1 MNSHLTDKLHR
12 LLFVATTLLALL
24 SPSRAK
30 ADTSEYA
37 FDIISEY
44 VDDITSYHKQFP
56 HVEFVY
62 GNPSE
67 KASGFLVTITPHPE
81 NAYLSWLGYANR
93 RKDDTINPNDFRVW
107 ITAYDWHAAP
117 FSLFHTDTQSL
128 QYLDIRRKDTMPFAL
143 FISAEDIEERAPRGG
158 NDYDKLGVI
167 IFRLCPRFACSIDAE
182 YPDGMAS
189 AGYSVGME
197 PRTTNFTYK
206 PPKNFLQSKI
216 EWVEEADRYM
226 DEHPERKYF
235 FKREEVWQCS
245 GWFFH
250 MNYINKNIIRNKIND
265 NHYVIFT
272 LWKDKE
278 HTKPLIFS
286 YMKDNLFAGGAT
298 ADASRM
304 EERFNYVAYPHKG
317 FDDWSLFIPWECIDY
332 WWKDGIKA
340 TKDNHTCTAY
350 FTLTLSNDGK
360 TPATNLSYDYSGW
373 LSIEKEVPEEKPICD
388 HSKWESKISKSGS
401 SSVPLPGGCTQNYD
415 IWSIYK
421 HCLICGEDFDCSHTN
436 LYKGVVD
443 PNHNLEVIPLSE
455 KEIDRK
461 RVIQDGRI
469 TNYITEEVWY
479 YCKNECCPYKEPRY
493 NHWTV
498 IEIEPCPPH
507 DWKDISRKE
516 TDRVTIE
523 TGNFFVTTITCEVI
537 SQCQKCKL
545 EKPRYEKEEKRVPK
559 PPVRPPYPPEDSTTV
574 DTTVNTCQHD
584 WKEIRRKETNRKTV
598 IIDEDCVKTIITY
611 EVISQCQKCKLEE
624 PGEETKEIPHCH
636 EWTYYS
642 TKEREKVSGTKQFE
656 PYDKDSLTIDI
667 DSTLCMVKDTLNCQD
682 SLRMFKKTLDS
693 QNSICYVSTEPVKR
707 HTWLAFNKNN
717 NYMGFTDDDAGVL
730 NAVTYQ
736 VAEDLIEKI
745 NEEVRHLNVIFNLPS
760 VEEMRQLIKEDK
772 AKFDADPVQPLTYF
786 YVDSIEV
793 YDGKGQRVPDEKL
806 ITAPE
811 GAKLRIMVGRMNKDG
826 EVEMVDIFTA
836 DAETGFMLVATP
848 FTPEPKS
855 TTSVKFYRKYWRK
868 CNTCEIEQLITENQ
882 FRNGRYHRALIG
894 D

>member
-1 MNSHLTDKLHR
+1 MNNHLSDKLHR
-12 LLFVATTLLALL
+12 LLFVTAIMFAL
-24 SPSRAK
+24 SCPSQTVLPSFR
-30 ADTSEYA
+30 DNFE
-37 FDIISEY
+37 IIIEY
-44 VDDITSYHKQFP
+44 VDDITSYHKLFP

-62 GNPSE
+62 GNPNKPE
-67 KASGFLVTITPHPE
+67 SGFLVVVTPHPE
-81 NAYLSWLGYANR
+81 NANWS
-93 RKDDTINPNDFRVW
+93 ISPNDFRVW
-107 ITAYDWHAAP
+107 ITALDANQIKNFYMPH
-117 FSLFHTDTQSL
+117 FSLFHTETQSL
-128 QYLDIRRKDTMPFAL
+128 EYLEIQRKNANAFAL
-143 FISAEDIEERAPRGG
+143 FIGKNDIEERVPRGEIYNTSG
-158 NDYDKLGVI
+158 AIDFKLQFDYAYGINSKWPLDVAGCKYHPGMRKL
-167 IFRLCPRFACSIDAE
+167 
-182 YPDGMAS
+182 Y
-189 AGYSVGME
+189 
-197 PRTTNFTYK
+197 NFHYK
-206 PPKNFLQSKI
+206 PSNNFLQCK
-216 EWVEEADRYM
+216 VVGVNEADRYM
-226 DEHPERKYF
+226 DEHPEYKYF
-235 FKREEVWQCS
+235 FKREEVRECM
-245 GWFFH
+245 GWFLN
-250 MNYINKNIIRNKIND
+250 MSYIHKNIIRDKINE

-272 LWKDKE
+272 LWKDEE
-278 HTKPLIFS
+278 HTKPLLIS
-286 YMKDNLFAGGAT
+286 YMKDNLFAGGA
-298 ADASRM
+298 ADDASRM

-317 FDDWSLFIPWECIDY
+317 FDDWSLFIPWECVDY

-360 TPATNLSYDYSGW
+360 TPATSLSYDDSGW
-373 LSIEKEVPEEKPICD
+373 LSLEKEVPEEKPICD

-401 SSVPLPGGCTQNYD
+401 SSVLLPGGCTQNYD

-559 PPVRPPYPPEDSTTV
+559 PPVRPPYPPKDS
-574 DTTVNTCQHD
+574 TTVNTCQHD
-584 WKEIRRKETNRKTV
+584 WKEIRRKETNRETV